1 MYAANTGPPYIQ
13 PGSGNTN
20 TDVWSLANDPYEYIK
35 TTARGAA
42 VFNDWPDRDAAIVW
56 HNIPTRMQPG
66 ETRSATVIVR
76 NEGDALWSEAAK
88 YRFSQNDSDAV

>member
-1 MYAANTGPPYIQ
+1 MNYSNAWRQVDRTTTRRVYLESWNEYDEGSGMYAASPGPPYIL

-42 VFNDWPDRDAAIVW
+42 AFNDWPGPLSGLSTSV
-56 HNIPTRMQPG
+56 
-66 ETRSATVIVR
+66 
-76 NEGDALWSEAAK
+76 L
-88 YRFSQNDSDAV
+88 